1 MDELEIVILMPAL
14 VAGLLVL
21 VTHVPLGIQV
31 LARGIVFIDLAI
43 AQVAGAG
50 VIMADALGWEPRGWA
65 VQVAALSAAL
75 AAAALLVFTERFWP
89 TVQEATI
96 GVLFILASTGSI
108 LLLAHN
114 PHGSEHL
121 ADLLVGQI
129 LWITRAQLS
138 YTLIVTAA
146 ILALWFRFEK
156 KLGRLGFY
164 LVFAFAVTTS
174 VQLVGV
180 YLVFASL
187 IVPALSV
194 RNYAQSLQI
203 GVGYLVGLCA
213 YTVGLVAS
221 AALDLPSG
229 PVVVWAMVAVALLVY
244 TLGPKKVTA

>member
-96 GVLFILASTGSI
+96 GVLFIL
-108 LLLAHN
+108 
-114 PHGSEHL
+114 
-121 ADLLVGQI
+121 D
-129 LWITRAQLS
+129 
-138 YTLIVTAA
+138 
-146 ILALWFRFEK
+146 
-156 KLGRLGFY
+156 
-164 LVFAFAVTTS
+164 
-174 VQLVGV
+174 
-180 YLVFASL
+180 
-187 IVPALSV
+187 
-194 RNYAQSLQI
+194 
-203 GVGYLVGLCA
+203 
-213 YTVGLVAS
+213 
-221 AALDLPSG
+221 
-229 PVVVWAMVAVALLVY
+229 
-244 TLGPKKVTA
+244 